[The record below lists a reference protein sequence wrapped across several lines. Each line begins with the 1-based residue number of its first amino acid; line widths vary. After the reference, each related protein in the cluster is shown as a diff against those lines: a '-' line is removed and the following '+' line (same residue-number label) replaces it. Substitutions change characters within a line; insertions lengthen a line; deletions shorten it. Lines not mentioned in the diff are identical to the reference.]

1 MQIVRSCPV
10 EPIGK
15 CRTGDSGPRDED
27 VRVSMEFYHC
37 VTEPQRL
44 LYKEL
49 LLSCLERVE
58 MDRRL
63 AANLIADVVG

>member
-1 MQIVRSCPV
+1 MV
-10 EPIGK
+10 EL
-15 CRTGDSGPRDED
+15 
-27 VRVSMEFYHC
+27 YHC